1 MGFLKER
8 LIVGYKN
15 EKGVIITKIKNK
27 DDNSK
32 SKFRNFSGAVVDS
45 VGSVQCQIVL

>member
-32 SKFRNFSGAVVDS
+32 HKFRNFSGAVVDS